1 MRIRH
6 SEGSSNY
13 STTDTS
19 SSDEDAQLK
28 KLHARM
34 CGIGHQKYNDIVP
47 RPRASPGYWLCCL
60 LPLALVVGHYT
71 TIRNQTQ
78 CPDMPVNY
86 KIVTI
91 ISVALCIQTISF
103 FVYLNLQ
110 AKLYKWL
117 IVFIPFICGTGI
129 FKVFLNESW
138 TWSLL
143 WTLAATIFYQRCYI
157 LVMRY
162 MPMSFTYGEA
172 SILVQGILLFA
183 INCMLILNGW
193 LCENAHHVFG
203 DLANLNVIMMF
214 ALLWLLVV
222 CILLAVFKC
231 LRQPLLFYPLMAIF
245 ALGAT
250 LSPVTK
256 PLPIVFLFKFIFRDS
271 KRLYIIL
278 FYLGL
283 VAATIFVISWQ
294 LRRNTKQASTRVR
307 KMFHLLVVLVYVPGL
322 LYECAFLYIASG
334 VALALMAI
342 FDLLRIL
349 RMPPFASILESA
361 FHSFA
366 DEKDAGVIAFTPFC
380 LLIGCSMPMWILPCP
395 CYRNDYG
402 LNPKLLPLF
411 SGILTVGFGDTAASV
426 IGSKFGHTKWRN
438 SSRTFEGSLAYIVAI
453 LTPVVLLCLLD
464 LMALTSV
471 QSLILILAT
480 IITCLVEART
490 DQVDNLVLPLVF
502 YIIVSLV

>member
-1 MRIRH
+1 MRSRR

-13 STTDTS
+13 STDTS

-28 KLHARM
+28 RLHARM
-34 CGIGHQKYNDIVP
+34 CGIGHQKYNDIVS

-60 LPLALVVGHYT
+60 LPLALVVSYCT

-78 CPDMPVNY
+78 CPDMPIKY
-86 KIVTI
+86 KIITI
-91 ISVALCIQTISF
+91 ISVALCIQTLSF

-117 IVFIPFICGTGI
+117 IVFIPFMCGTAL

-138 TWSLL
+138 AWSLL

-157 LVMRY
+157 LVLRY

-172 SILVQGILLFA
+172 SILVQGVLLFVV
-183 INCMLILNGW
+183 NCALLLNGMV
-193 LCENAHHVFG
+193 CEKASDIFG

-214 ALLWLLVV
+214 ALLWLLLVS
-222 CILLAVFKC
+222 ILLAVFKT
-231 LRQPLLFYPLMAIF
+231 LRKPLLFYPLVGIF
-245 ALGAT
+245 VLGAT

-256 PLPIVFLFKFIFRDS
+256 PLPIVFVLKFIFRDS
-271 KRLYIIL
+271 KRLYIII
-278 FYLGL
+278 FYLSL
-283 VAATIFVISWQ
+283 VAATVFVISWQ
-294 LRRNTKQASTRVR
+294 LRRSTKQASTRVR
-307 KMFHLLVVLVYVPGL
+307 KMFHLLVVLVYIPGL

-349 RMPPFASILESA
+349 KMPPFANILESA

-380 LLIGCSMPMWILPCP
+380 LLIGCSIPMWLQPCP
-395 CYRNDYG
+395 CFQNDKG
-402 LNPKLLPLF
+402 LNPKLLPLLA
-411 SGILTVGFGDTAASV
+411 GILTIGFGDTAASV
-426 IGSKFGHTKWRN
+426 IGSKYGNTKWKN
-438 SSRTFEGSLAYIVAI
+438 SSRTFEGSIAYIVA
-453 LTPVVLLCLLD
+453 VLVPIVILCLFD
-464 LMALTSV
+464 LLTLTSV
-471 QSLILILAT
+471 QCLNLILAT
-480 IITCLVEART
+480 IITCLIEAHT